1 MAARGLSGNGR
12 DFGSGYTRLE
22 IPIRGGWRLLSDVR
36 DITATL
42 DRDEPSEATRPPV
55 LALAATPEWV
65 ATLHDHGPLLLAA
78 ARAIA
83 RDEAEAE
90 DLVQTTFERAL
101 RAGPAIREPL
111 AIRAWLLTVQTREA
125 LRVVRRLRR
134 TLRLDP
140 TIHEMPVGG
149 PDTSES
155 IELDETLGRLSR
167 PIRAAV
173 VLHHMIGLSV
183 RETADALGVT
193 ENTAKARLK
202 TGLARLRELLHED

>member
-1 MAARGLSGNGR
+1 MAA
-12 DFGSGYTRLE
+12 
-22 IPIRGGWRLLSDVR
+22 PH
-36 DITATL
+36 
-42 DRDEPSEATRPPV
+42 
-55 LALAATPEWV
+55 WV

-78 ARAIA
+78 ARAIT

-101 RAGPAIREPL
+101 RAAPTIRDAR

-134 TLRLDP
+134 TLHLDP
-140 TIHEMPVGG
+140 TIHELPVGG
-149 PDTSES
+149 PDVSEW
-155 IELDETLGRLSR
+155 IELDEALGKLSR

-173 VLHHMIGLSV
+173 VLHHMVGLSV

-202 TGLARLRELLHED
+202 TGLARLRECFDDE

>member
-1 MAARGLSGNGR
+1 
-12 DFGSGYTRLE
+12 
-22 IPIRGGWRLLSDVR
+22 VR

-42 DRDEPSEATRPPV
+42 DRHETGDPVRAT
-55 LALAATPEWV
+55 AAQATAPDWA
-65 ATLHDHGPLLLAA
+65 ATLHRHGPLLLAA
-78 ARAIA
+78 ARAIT
-83 RDEAEAE
+83 RNEIEAE

-101 RAGPAIREPL
+101 RAGSTIREPL

-134 TLRLDP
+134 TLSFDP
-140 TIHEMPVGG
+140 EIHELPVGG
-149 PDTSES
+149 PEMSES
-155 IELDETLGRLSR
+155 IELDEALGRLSR

-202 TGLARLRELLHED
+202 TGLARLRELLDED

>member
-1 MAARGLSGNGR
+1 VRVITEPLDVDHEDRAAVA
-12 DFGSGYTRLE
+12 RLA
-22 IPIRGGWRLLSDVR
+22 R
-36 DITATL
+36 
-42 DRDEPSEATRPPV
+42 SESAQAP
-55 LALAATPEWV
+55 APEWV
-65 ATLHDHGPLLLAA
+65 ATLHVHGPLLLAA

-101 RAGPAIREPL
+101 RAAPAIRDSR

-134 TLRLDP
+134 TLRFDP
-140 TIHEMPVGG
+140 EVHELPIGG
-149 PDTSES
+149 PDASAS
-155 IELDETLGRLSR
+155 IELDEALGRLSR

-173 VLHHMIGLSV
+173 VLHHMVGLSV

-193 ENTAKARLK
+193 ENTAKGRLK
-202 TGLARLRELLHED
+202 TGLARLRELLDEH

>member
-1 MAARGLSGNGR
+1 LLPAPAPVAA
-12 DFGSGYTRLE
+12 
-22 IPIRGGWRLLSDVR
+22 WA
-36 DITATL
+36 ATL
-42 DRDEPSEATRPPV
+42 Q
-55 LALAATPEWV
+55 
-65 ATLHDHGPLLLAA
+65 DHGPVLLAA

-83 RDEAEAE
+83 RNEAEAE

-101 RAGPAIREPL
+101 RAAPTIREPL
-111 AIRAWLLTVQTREA
+111 AIRAWLLTVETREA

-140 TIHEMPVGG
+140 TIHELPAGG
-149 PDTSES
+149 TDTSES
-155 IELDETLGRLSR
+155 IELDEALGRLSR

-173 VLHHMIGLSV
+173 VLHHMVGLSV

-202 TGLARLRELLHED
+202 TGLARLREYLDED

>member
-1 MAARGLSGNGR
+1 M
-12 DFGSGYTRLE
+12 
-22 IPIRGGWRLLSDVR
+22 R

-42 DRDEPSEATRPPV
+42 DGNDRDGPLRPLEP
-55 LALAATPEWV
+55 ALAPAPEWV
-65 ATLHDHGPLLLAA
+65 ATLHDQGPMLLAT

-101 RAGPAIREPL
+101 RAAPAIRDSR
-111 AIRAWLLTVQTREA
+111 AIKAWLLTVETREA

-140 TIHEMPVGG
+140 AVHELPAAG
-149 PDTSES
+149 PDTSRWL
-155 IELDETLGRLSR
+155 ELDEALGKLSR

-173 VLHHMIGLSV
+173 VLHHMVGLSV
-183 RETADALGVT
+183 RETAQALGVT

-202 TGLARLRELLHED
+202 TGLTRLREYLDEE

>member
-1 MAARGLSGNGR
+1 
-12 DFGSGYTRLE
+12 
-22 IPIRGGWRLLSDVR
+22 VR

-42 DRDEPSEATRPPV
+42 DRDESVAAARPTV
-55 LALAATPEWV
+55 AASAAAAPEWV
-65 ATLHDHGPLLLAA
+65 ARLHDHGPLLLAA

-101 RAGPAIREPL
+101 RAGTTIREPR
-111 AIRAWLLTVQTREA
+111 AIRAWLLTVETREA

-140 TIHEMPVGG
+140 AVHELPVVG
-149 PDTSES
+149 PETSES
-155 IELDETLGRLSR
+155 IDLDRALGRLSR

-173 VLHHMIGLSV
+173 VLHHMVGLSV
-183 RETADALGVT
+183 RETAAALGVT
-193 ENTAKARLK
+193 ENTAKARLA
-202 TGLARLRELLHED
+202 TGLARLREWLDED

>member
-1 MAARGLSGNGR
+1 M
-12 DFGSGYTRLE
+12 
-22 IPIRGGWRLLSDVR
+22 R

-42 DRDEPSEATRPPV
+42 DGDKLGEAARPAV
-55 LALAATPEWV
+55 AAAAPEWV
-65 ATLHDHGPLLLAA
+65 ATLNEHGPLLLAA

-111 AIRAWLLTVQTREA
+111 AIRAWLLTVETREA

-140 TIHEMPVGG
+140 MIHELPVGG
-149 PDTSES
+149 PETSES
-155 IELDETLGRLSR
+155 LELGEALGRLSR

-173 VLHHMIGLSV
+173 VLHHMVGLSV
-183 RETADALGVT
+183 RETAQALGVT
-193 ENTAKARLK
+193 ENTAKARLAS
-202 TGLARLRELLHED
+202 GLARLREWLDED

>member
-1 MAARGLSGNGR
+1 
-12 DFGSGYTRLE
+12 
-22 IPIRGGWRLLSDVR
+22 VR
-36 DITATL
+36 VITATL
-42 DRDEPSEATRPPV
+42 DRNDEEQSPRTAVVQLVPAQAPV
-55 LALAATPEWV
+55 AEWAAT
-65 ATLHDHGPLLLAA
+65 LQDHGPMLLAA

-83 RDEAEAE
+83 RNEAEAE

-101 RAGPAIREPL
+101 RAEPTIRDSR
-111 AIRAWLLTVQTREA
+111 AIRAWLLTVETREA

-140 TIHEMPVGG
+140 TIHELPVGG

-155 IELDETLGRLSR
+155 IELDEALGRLSL

-173 VLHHMIGLSV
+173 VLHHMVGLSV

-202 TGLARLRELLHED
+202 TGLARLREYLDED

>member
-1 MAARGLSGNGR
+1 M
-12 DFGSGYTRLE
+12 
-22 IPIRGGWRLLSDVR
+22 R

-42 DRDEPSEATRPPV
+42 DRDEPAEAARPPV
-55 LALAATPEWV
+55 AVPTAPEWV
-65 ATLHDHGPLLLAA
+65 AGLHDHGPLLLAA

-101 RAGPAIREPL
+101 RAGPSIREPR

-140 TIHEMPVGG
+140 TIHELPVGG
-149 PDTSES
+149 PDASAA
-155 IELDETLGRLSR
+155 IELDEALGRLSR

-173 VLHHMIGLSV
+173 VLHHMVGLSV
-183 RETADALGVT
+183 RETAQALGVT
-193 ENTAKARLK
+193 ENTAKARLA
-202 TGLARLRELLHED
+202 TGLARLREWLDED

>member
-1 MAARGLSGNGR
+1 LAARGLSGNGR

-202 TGLARLRELLHED
+202 TGLARLREYLDER

>member
-1 MAARGLSGNGR
+1 MRAITEPLDTNRDRVAA
-12 DFGSGYTRLE
+12 
-22 IPIRGGWRLLSDVR
+22 VR
-36 DITATL
+36 H
-42 DRDEPSEATRPPV
+42 RREP
-55 LALAATPEWV
+55 AAQPAPEWV
-65 ATLHDHGPLLLAA
+65 ATLHVHGPLLLAA
-78 ARAIA
+78 ARAIT
-83 RDEAEAE
+83 RDQAEAE

-101 RAGPAIREPL
+101 RAGPAIRDSR

-140 TIHEMPVGG
+140 ELQELPMGG
-149 PDTSES
+149 PDTSAS
-155 IELDETLGRLSR
+155 VELDEALGRLSR

-202 TGLARLRELLHED
+202 TGLARLRELLDED

>member
-1 MAARGLSGNGR
+1 M
-12 DFGSGYTRLE
+12 
-22 IPIRGGWRLLSDVR
+22 R

-42 DRDEPSEATRPPV
+42 GRDERSEAARPPV
-55 LALAATPEWV
+55 PATASAPEWV

-101 RAGPAIREPL
+101 RAGPTIREPR
-111 AIRAWLLTVQTREA
+111 AVRAWLLTVETREA

-140 TIHEMPVGG
+140 TVHELPIGG
-149 PDTSES
+149 PEMSAS
-155 IELDETLGRLSR
+155 LELDEALGRLSR

-173 VLHHMIGLSV
+173 VLHHMVGLSV

-202 TGLARLRELLHED
+202 AGLARLREYLDEE

>member
-1 MAARGLSGNGR
+1 MG
-12 DFGSGYTRLE
+12 T
-22 IPIRGGWRLLSDVR
+22 
-36 DITATL
+36 
-42 DRDEPSEATRPPV
+42 
-55 LALAATPEWV
+55 TPEWI

-101 RAGPAIREPL
+101 RAGPAIRDPR

-134 TLRLDP
+134 VLRFDP
-140 TIHEMPVGG
+140 TIHELPIGG
-149 PDTSES
+149 PETSES
-155 IELDETLGRLSR
+155 IELNDALGRLSR

-173 VLHHMIGLSV
+173 VLHHMVGLSV

-193 ENTAKARLK
+193 ENTAKARIK
-202 TGLARLRELLHED
+202 TGLARLREDFDED

>member
-1 MAARGLSGNGR
+1 
-12 DFGSGYTRLE
+12 
-22 IPIRGGWRLLSDVR
+22 VR
-36 DITATL
+36 VITATL
-42 DRDEPSEATRPPV
+42 GRDERSEAAQLP
-55 LALAATPEWV
+55 ASATASAPEWV
-65 ATLHDHGPLLLAA
+65 ATLHGHGPLLLAA

-83 RDEAEAE
+83 RDESEAE

-101 RAGPAIREPL
+101 RAGPTIREPR

-140 TIHEMPVGG
+140 AIHELPIGG
-149 PDTSES
+149 PETSAS
-155 IELDETLGRLSR
+155 LELDEALGRLSR

-173 VLHHMIGLSV
+173 VLHHMVGLSV
-183 RETADALGVT
+183 RETAEALGVT

-202 TGLARLRELLHED
+202 AGLARLREYLDEE